1 MFDEDED
8 DLFDDDGFN
17 EFGNLDDMSM
27 QDFLEYLYENRQEF
41 FGDIEEI
48 DEELRDQ
55 ISEFLNKPVPNKMN
69 DPLAHAY
76 VKINNEKYITAVKYG
91 KWVVFKN

>member
-1 MFDEDED
+1 MFAGDG
-8 DLFDDDGFN
+8 DLFDDDEFN

-27 QDFLEYLYENRQEF
+27 QDFLEYLYENRQDF
-41 FGDIEEI
+41 FGDIDEI

-55 ISEFLNKPVPNKMN
+55 ISDFLNSPIPNKIN
-69 DPLAHAY
+69 DPSIHAY
-76 VKINNEKYITAVKYG
+76 VKMNNEKYITAVKYG